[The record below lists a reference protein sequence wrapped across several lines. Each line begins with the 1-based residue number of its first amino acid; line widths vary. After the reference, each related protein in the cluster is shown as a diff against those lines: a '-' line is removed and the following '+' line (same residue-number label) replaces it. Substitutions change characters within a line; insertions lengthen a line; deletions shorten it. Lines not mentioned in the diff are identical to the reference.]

1 MCRRRDL
8 QSLRGACPF
17 ICTMAFFTALA
28 LEAHL
33 CHRPARCR
41 LVLIRSRGMEIDL
54 NQGNTGWDDD
64 RAIEVL
70 DRDAILIKY
79 TDRENTKEWNC
90 FDTG

>member
-1 MCRRRDL
+1 
-8 QSLRGACPF
+8 
-17 ICTMAFFTALA
+17 
-28 LEAHL
+28 
-33 CHRPARCR
+33 
-41 LVLIRSRGMEIDL
+41 MEIDL